1 MLKNFEDETCNLSE
15 EELQIAQSVM
25 KGLKKYVGKPNA
37 KSGTTICSAYT
48 MHTKFKLQGVR
59 LRKIINHLRNKGEP
73 ICSSSKGY
81 FYPANK
87 QELQDTITSIAQR
100 IDSQLQVLN
109 QLKKHL

>member
-73 ICSSSKGY
+73 FCSSSKGY
-81 FYPANK
+81 FIQQTNK
-87 QELQDTITSIAQR
+87 NFKTQSLQ
-100 IDSQLQVLN
+100 L
-109 QLKKHL
+109 LKGLIHNCKY